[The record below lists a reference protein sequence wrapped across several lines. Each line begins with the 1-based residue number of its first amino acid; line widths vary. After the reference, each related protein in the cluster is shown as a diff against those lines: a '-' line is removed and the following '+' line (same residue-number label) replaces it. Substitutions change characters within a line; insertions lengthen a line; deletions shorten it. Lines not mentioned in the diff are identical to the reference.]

1 MEIRDKPYT
10 YCPDN
15 CPLQR
20 FYLNETEQNYIDF
33 SRENMYNSRVYSLE
47 CENKDCC
54 QAFLKIMTDPKS

>member
-33 SRENMYNSRVYSLE
+33 SRKNMYNAVCTALNVRTKTAVRRS
-47 CENKDCC
+47 
-54 QAFLKIMTDPKS
+54 